1 MRLGITRNVKRSEQV
16 TALSHQIKS
25 SSQIQSSSFKKRI
38 IKMARS
44 TAVLPE
50 TEHQYLTITGKISVV
65 LAVFLLA
72 QLCSEIVTG
81 TNSVV
86 NWILDLTLFVSIIF
100 CIVLSVKSMKFAKH
114 ITRMGYWTLKFT
126 DEYVDHVSSS
136 SLRATC
142 HIMVVGAIFLAY
154 SGDSRWFVELIA
166 PFGITDAIQMLLGF
180 AVATH
185 GTLIL
190 WNLREE
196 EHRVEDNFDE
206 YRRIYKLF
214 EENL

>member
-1 MRLGITRNVKRSEQV
+1 
-16 TALSHQIKS
+16 
-25 SSQIQSSSFKKRI
+25 
-38 IKMARS
+38 MARS
-44 TAVLPE
+44 IAVLPE

-65 LAVFLLA
+65 LAVFLFG

-81 TNSVV
+81 TDLVV
-86 NWILDLTLFVSIIF
+86 NLILDLTIFVSVIY

-114 ITRMGYWTLKFT
+114 ITRMGYWTLKFN
-126 DEYVDHVSSS
+126 DEYVDHVSSA

-154 SGDSRWFVELIA
+154 SGDNRWFVELIA
-166 PFGITDAIQMLLGF
+166 PFGLRDAIQMLLGL

-185 GTLIL
+185 GALIL

-196 EHRVEDNFDE
+196 EHREEDNFDE
-206 YRRIYKLF
+206 ELGNKKRG
-214 EENL
+214 EEVIDE

>member
-1 MRLGITRNVKRSEQV
+1 MRLGITRNVKSSEQA
-16 TALSHQIKS
+16 TALLPQIK
-25 SSQIQSSSFKKRI
+25 SSSFKKRI
-38 IKMARS
+38 IKMAKS
-44 TAVLPE
+44 IAALPE
-50 TEHQYLTITGKISVV
+50 TEHEYLTITGKISVV
-65 LAVFLLA
+65 LAVFLFA

-81 TNSVV
+81 TDSVV
-86 NWILDLTLFVSIIF
+86 NWILDLTLFASFIY

-114 ITRMGYWTLKFT
+114 ITRMGFWTLKFN

-154 SGDSRWFVELIA
+154 SGDSKWFVELIA
-166 PFGITDAIQMLLGF
+166 PFGLTKAIQMLLGL

-190 WNLREE
+190 WSLREE
-196 EHRVEDNFDE
+196 ENFDDE
-206 YRRIYKLF
+206 RG
-214 EENL
+214 EEVIDE